1 MIFTGEHW
9 YFGLIQALLLITEI
23 VFGLTVAK
31 SRPVLRKIL
40 LVAVAVWFLGRKIG
54 EIMTN
59 HEVPFDFSA
68 VAYFAVS
75 FVVLFPTRQTFFV
88 GAFCG
93 FIAGS
98 LYTLSMIVVP
108 EVHFSRAGDYT
119 VLNAMFNHNMLLF
132 ISFLMSAEKKFSL
145 RDVHWIPLY
154 IVAYFMYALL
164 VKDNFNI
171 TNVATTFQI
180 LDGSIIKVLLPD
192 FELRL
197 WYYILY
203 YIFALT
209 LLSGFTAAVYF
220 ISRNRTKPSLWRVE
234 LTDPP
239 KIFDFGYR
247 FYDFGILKL
256 KNPKFKASYI
266 Y

>member
-1 MIFTGEHW
+1 MIFTGANW

-68 VAYFAVS
+68 VAYFAIS

-145 RDVHWIPLY
+145 RDVHWIPMY
-154 IVAYFMYALL
+154 IVIYFMYALL
-164 VKDNFNI
+164 VKDNFTI
-171 TNVATTFQI
+171 TNVTTTFQI
-180 LDGSIIKVLLPD
+180 LDGSIINVVFPD
-192 FELRL
+192 YDLNVG
-197 WYYILY
+197 YYIFY
-203 YIFALT
+203 YIFAILLLT
-209 LLSGFTAAVYF
+209 GFVTAVYRINKF
-220 ISRNRTKPSLWRVE
+220 MHGTDRSRVIMNNS
-234 LTDPP
+234 DS
-239 KIFDFGYR
+239 IFDFGYK
-247 FYDFGILKL
+247 FYDNATIPIG
-256 KNPKFKASYI
+256 
-266 Y
+266 

>member
-1 MIFTGEHW
+1 MIFTGANW

-145 RDVHWIPLY
+145 RDVHWIPMY
-154 IVAYFMYALL
+154 IVIYFMYALL
-164 VKDNFNI
+164 VKDNFTI
-171 TNVATTFQI
+171 TNVTTTFQI
-180 LDGSIIKVLLPD
+180 LDGSIINVVFPD
-192 FELRL
+192 YDLNVG
-197 WYYILY
+197 YYIFY
-203 YIFALT
+203 YIFAILLLT
-209 LLSGFTAAVYF
+209 GFVTAVYRINKF
-220 ISRNRTKPSLWRVE
+220 MHGTDRSRVIMNNS
-234 LTDPP
+234 DS
-239 KIFDFGYR
+239 IFDFGYK
-247 FYDFGILKL
+247 FYDNATIL
-256 KNPKFKASYI
+256 I
-266 Y
+266 G

>member
-9 YFGLIQALLLITEI
+9 YYGLIQALLLITEI

-75 FVVLFPTRQTFFV
+75 FVVLFPTHQTFFV

-145 RDVHWIPLY
+145 RDVHWIPMY
-154 IVAYFMYALL
+154 IIIYFMYALL

-171 TNVATTFQI
+171 TNITTTFQI
-180 LDGSIIKVLLPD
+180 LDGSIINVVFPD
-192 FELRL
+192 YDLNVG
-197 WYYILY
+197 YYIFY
-203 YIFALT
+203 YIFAILLLT
-209 LLSGFTAAVYF
+209 GFVTAVYRINKF
-220 ISRNRTKPSLWRVE
+220 IHGTDRSRVIMNNS
-234 LTDPP
+234 DS
-239 KIFDFGYR
+239 IFDFGYK
-247 FYDFGILKL
+247 FYDNATIPIG
-256 KNPKFKASYI
+256 
-266 Y
+266 

>member
-1 MIFTGEHW
+1 MIFTGANW

-68 VAYFAVS
+68 VAYFAIS

-132 ISFLMSAEKKFSL
+132 CSFLMSAEKKFSL
-145 RDVHWIPLY
+145 RDVHWIPMY
-154 IVAYFMYALL
+154 IVIYFMYALL
-164 VKDNFNI
+164 VKDNFTI
-171 TNVATTFQI
+171 TNVTTTFQI
-180 LDGSIIKVLLPD
+180 LDGSIINVVFPD
-192 FELRL
+192 YDLNVG
-197 WYYILY
+197 YYIFY
-203 YIFALT
+203 YIFAILLLT
-209 LLSGFTAAVYF
+209 GFVTAVYRINKF
-220 ISRNRTKPSLWRVE
+220 MHGTDRSRVIMNNS
-234 LTDPP
+234 DS
-239 KIFDFGYR
+239 IFDFGYK
-247 FYDFGILKL
+247 FYDNATIPIG
-256 KNPKFKASYI
+256 
-266 Y
+266 

>member
-1 MIFTGEHW
+1 MIFTGANW

-68 VAYFAVS
+68 VAYFAIS

-119 VLNAMFNHNMLLF
+119 VVNAMFNHNMLLF

-145 RDVHWIPLY
+145 RDVHWIPMY
-154 IVAYFMYALL
+154 IIIYFMYALL

-171 TNVATTFQI
+171 TNVTTTFQI
-180 LDGSIIKVLLPD
+180 LDGSIINVVFPD
-192 FELRL
+192 YDLNVG
-197 WYYILY
+197 YYIFY
-203 YIFALT
+203 YIFAILLLT
-209 LLSGFTAAVYF
+209 GFVTAVYRINKF
-220 ISRNRTKPSLWRVE
+220 MHGTDRSRVIMNNS
-234 LTDPP
+234 DS
-239 KIFDFGYR
+239 IFDFGYK
-247 FYDFGILKL
+247 FYDNATIPIG
-256 KNPKFKASYI
+256 
-266 Y
+266 

>member
-1 MIFTGEHW
+1 MIFTGANW

-68 VAYFAVS
+68 VAYFLVS
-75 FVVLFPTRQTFFV
+75 FVVLVPTRQTFFL
-88 GAFCG
+88 GSFCG

-98 LYTLSMIVVP
+98 LYTLSMIIVP

-119 VLNAMFNHNMLLF
+119 VVNAMFNHNMLLF

-145 RDVHWIPLY
+145 RDVHWIPMY
-154 IVAYFMYALL
+154 IIIYFMYALL

-171 TNVATTFQI
+171 TNVTTTFQI
-180 LDGSIIKVLLPD
+180 LDGSIINIVFPD
-192 FELRL
+192 YDLNVG
-197 WYYILY
+197 YYIFY
-203 YIFALT
+203 YIFAIS
-209 LLSGFTAAVYF
+209 LLSGFVTAVYCINKYLHRPEPF
-220 ISRNRTKPSLWRVE
+220 EVRLRKYNG
-234 LTDPP
+234 
-239 KIFDFGYR
+239 IFDFGYN
-247 FYDFGILKL
+247 FYDNTAVL
-256 KNPKFKASYI
+256 PVR
-266 Y
+266 

>member
-1 MIFTGEHW
+1 MIFTGANW

-68 VAYFAVS
+68 VAYFAIS

-98 LYTLSMIVVP
+98 LYTLSMIIVP

-119 VLNAMFNHNMLLF
+119 VVNAMFNHNMLLF

-145 RDVHWIPLY
+145 RDVHWIPMY
-154 IVAYFMYALL
+154 IIIYFMYALL

-171 TNVATTFQI
+171 TNVTTTFQI
-180 LDGSIIKVLLPD
+180 LDGSIINVVFPD
-192 FELRL
+192 YDLNVG
-197 WYYILY
+197 YYIFY
-203 YIFALT
+203 YIFAILLLT
-209 LLSGFTAAVYF
+209 GFVTAVYRINKF
-220 ISRNRTKPSLWRVE
+220 MHGTDRSRVIMNNS
-234 LTDPP
+234 DS
-239 KIFDFGYR
+239 IFDFGYK
-247 FYDFGILKL
+247 FYDNATIPIG
-256 KNPKFKASYI
+256 
-266 Y
+266 

>member
-1 MIFTGEHW
+1 MIFTGANW

-98 LYTLSMIVVP
+98 LYTLSMIIVP

-145 RDVHWIPLY
+145 RDVHWIPMY
-154 IVAYFMYALL
+154 IIIYFMYALL

-171 TNVATTFQI
+171 TNVTTTFQI
-180 LDGSIIKVLLPD
+180 LDGSIINVVFPD
-192 FELRL
+192 YDLNVG
-197 WYYILY
+197 YYIFY
-203 YIFALT
+203 YIFAVLLLT
-209 LLSGFTAAVYF
+209 GFVTAVYRINKF
-220 ISRNRTKPSLWRVE
+220 MHGTDRSRVIMNNS
-234 LTDPP
+234 DS
-239 KIFDFGYR
+239 IFDFGYK
-247 FYDFGILKL
+247 FYDNATIPIG
-256 KNPKFKASYI
+256 
-266 Y
+266 

>member
-1 MIFTGEHW
+1 MIFTGANW

-40 LVAVAVWFLGRKIG
+40 LAAVAVWFLGRKIG

-68 VAYFAVS
+68 VAYFAIS

-145 RDVHWIPLY
+145 RDVHWIPMY
-154 IVAYFMYALL
+154 IVIYFMYALL
-164 VKDNFNI
+164 VKDNFTI
-171 TNVATTFQI
+171 TNVTTTFQI
-180 LDGSIIKVLLPD
+180 LDGSIINVVFPD
-192 FELRL
+192 YDLNVG
-197 WYYILY
+197 YYIFY
-203 YIFALT
+203 YIFAILLLT
-209 LLSGFTAAVYF
+209 GFVTAVYRINKF
-220 ISRNRTKPSLWRVE
+220 MHGTDRSRVIMNNS
-234 LTDPP
+234 DS
-239 KIFDFGYR
+239 IFDFGYK
-247 FYDFGILKL
+247 FYDNATIPIG
-256 KNPKFKASYI
+256 
-266 Y
+266 

>member
-1 MIFTGEHW
+1 MIFTGANW

-68 VAYFAVS
+68 VAYFAIS

-145 RDVHWIPLY
+145 RDVHWIPMY
-154 IVAYFMYALL
+154 IVIYFMYALL
-164 VKDNFNI
+164 VKDNFTITNI
-171 TNVATTFQI
+171 TTTFQI
-180 LDGSIIKVLLPD
+180 LDGSIINVVFPD
-192 FELRL
+192 YDLNVG
-197 WYYILY
+197 YYIFY
-203 YIFALT
+203 YIFAILLLT
-209 LLSGFTAAVYF
+209 GFVTAVYRINKF
-220 ISRNRTKPSLWRVE
+220 MHGTDRSRVIMNNS
-234 LTDPP
+234 DS
-239 KIFDFGYR
+239 IFDFGYK
-247 FYDFGILKL
+247 FYDNATIPIG
-256 KNPKFKASYI
+256 
-266 Y
+266 

>member
-1 MIFTGEHW
+1 MIFTGANW

-68 VAYFAVS
+68 VAYFAIS

-98 LYTLSMIVVP
+98 LYTLSMIIVP

-119 VLNAMFNHNMLLF
+119 VVNAMFNHNMLLF

-145 RDVHWIPLY
+145 RDVHWIPMY
-154 IVAYFMYALL
+154 IVIYFMYALL
-164 VKDNFNI
+164 VKDNFTI
-171 TNVATTFQI
+171 TNVTTTFQI
-180 LDGSIIKVLLPD
+180 LDGSIINVVFPD
-192 FELRL
+192 YDLNVG
-197 WYYILY
+197 YYIFY
-203 YIFALT
+203 YIFAILLLT
-209 LLSGFTAAVYF
+209 GFVTAVYRINKF
-220 ISRNRTKPSLWRVE
+220 MHGTDRSRVIMNNS
-234 LTDPP
+234 DS
-239 KIFDFGYR
+239 IFDFGYK
-247 FYDFGILKL
+247 FYDNATIPIG
-256 KNPKFKASYI
+256 
-266 Y
+266 

>member
-1 MIFTGEHW
+1 MIFTGANW

-98 LYTLSMIVVP
+98 LYTLSMIIVP

-132 ISFLMSAEKKFSL
+132 CSFLMSAEKKFSL
-145 RDVHWIPLY
+145 RDVHWIPMY
-154 IVAYFMYALL
+154 IVIYFMYALL
-164 VKDNFNI
+164 VKDNFTI
-171 TNVATTFQI
+171 TNVTTTFQI
-180 LDGSIIKVLLPD
+180 LDGSIINVVFPD
-192 FELRL
+192 YDLNVG
-197 WYYILY
+197 YYIFY
-203 YIFALT
+203 YIFAILLLT
-209 LLSGFTAAVYF
+209 GFVTAVYRINKF
-220 ISRNRTKPSLWRVE
+220 MHGTDRSRVIMNNS
-234 LTDPP
+234 DS
-239 KIFDFGYR
+239 IFDFGYK
-247 FYDFGILKL
+247 FYDNATIPIG
-256 KNPKFKASYI
+256 
-266 Y
+266 

>member
-1 MIFTGEHW
+1 MIFTGANW

-132 ISFLMSAEKKFSL
+132 CSFLMSAEKKFSL
-145 RDVHWIPLY
+145 RDVHWIPMY
-154 IVAYFMYALL
+154 IVIYFMYALL
-164 VKDNFNI
+164 VKDNFTI
-171 TNVATTFQI
+171 TNVTTTFQI
-180 LDGSIIKVLLPD
+180 LDGSIINVVFPD
-192 FELRL
+192 YDLNVG
-197 WYYILY
+197 YYIFY
-203 YIFALT
+203 YIFAILLLT
-209 LLSGFTAAVYF
+209 GFVTAVYRINKF
-220 ISRNRTKPSLWRVE
+220 MHGTDRSRVIMNNS
-234 LTDPP
+234 DS
-239 KIFDFGYR
+239 IFDFGYK
-247 FYDFGILKL
+247 FYDNATIPIG
-256 KNPKFKASYI
+256 
-266 Y
+266 

>member
-1 MIFTGEHW
+1 MIFTGANW

-68 VAYFAVS
+68 VAYFAIS

-88 GAFCG
+88 GAFCS

-108 EVHFSRAGDYT
+108 EVHFSRASDYT

-132 ISFLMSAEKKFSL
+132 CSFLMSAEKQFSL
-145 RDVHWIPLY
+145 KDVHWIPMY
-154 IVAYFMYALL
+154 IVIYFMYALL
-164 VKDNFNI
+164 VKDNFTITNI
-171 TNVATTFQI
+171 TTTFQI
-180 LDGSIIKVLLPD
+180 LDGSIINVVFPD
-192 FELRL
+192 YDLNVG
-197 WYYILY
+197 YYIFY
-203 YIFALT
+203 YIFAILLLT
-209 LLSGFTAAVYF
+209 GFVTAVYRINKF
-220 ISRNRTKPSLWRVE
+220 MHGTDRSRVIMNNS
-234 LTDPP
+234 DS
-239 KIFDFGYR
+239 IFDFGYK
-247 FYDFGILKL
+247 FYDNATIPIG
-256 KNPKFKASYI
+256 
-266 Y
+266 

>member
-75 FVVLFPTRQTFFV
+75 FVILFPTRQTFFV

-145 RDVHWIPLY
+145 RDVHWIPMY
-154 IVAYFMYALL
+154 IIIYFMYALL

-171 TNVATTFQI
+171 TNITTTFQI
-180 LDGSIIKVLLPD
+180 LDGSIINVVFPD
-192 FELRL
+192 FIPGIA
-197 WYYILY
+197 YYIFY
-203 YIFALT
+203 YIFAILLLT
-209 LLSGFTAAVYF
+209 GFVTAVYRINKF
-220 ISRNRTKPSLWRVE
+220 IHGTDRSRVIMNNS
-234 LTDPP
+234 DS
-239 KIFDFGYR
+239 IFDFGYK
-247 FYDFGILKL
+247 FYDNATIPIG
-256 KNPKFKASYI
+256 
-266 Y
+266 

>member
-1 MIFTGEHW
+1 MIFTGANW

-68 VAYFAVS
+68 VAYFAIS

-132 ISFLMSAEKKFSL
+132 CSFLMSAEKQFSL
-145 RDVHWIPLY
+145 KDVHWIPMY
-154 IVAYFMYALL
+154 IVIYFMYALL
-164 VKDNFNI
+164 VKDNFTI
-171 TNVATTFQI
+171 TNVTTTFQI
-180 LDGSIIKVLLPD
+180 LDGSIINVVFPD
-192 FELRL
+192 YDLNVG
-197 WYYILY
+197 YYIFY
-203 YIFALT
+203 YIFAILLLT
-209 LLSGFTAAVYF
+209 GFVTAVYRINKF
-220 ISRNRTKPSLWRVE
+220 MHGTDRSRVIMNNS
-234 LTDPP
+234 DS
-239 KIFDFGYR
+239 IFDFGYK
-247 FYDFGILKL
+247 FYDNATIPIG
-256 KNPKFKASYI
+256 
-266 Y
+266 

>member
-1 MIFTGEHW
+1 MIFTGANW

-68 VAYFAVS
+68 VAYFVVS

-98 LYTLSMIVVP
+98 LYTLSMIIVP

-119 VLNAMFNHNMLLF
+119 VVNAMFNHNMLLF

-145 RDVHWIPLY
+145 RDVHWIPMY
-154 IVAYFMYALL
+154 IVIYFMYALL
-164 VKDNFNI
+164 VKDKFTITNI
-171 TNVATTFQI
+171 TTTFQI
-180 LDGSIIKVLLPD
+180 LDGSIINVVFPD
-192 FELRL
+192 YDLNVG
-197 WYYILY
+197 YYIFY
-203 YIFALT
+203 YIFAILLLT
-209 LLSGFTAAVYF
+209 GFVTAVYRINKF
-220 ISRNRTKPSLWRVE
+220 MHGTDRSRVIMNNS
-234 LTDPP
+234 DS
-239 KIFDFGYR
+239 IFDFGYK
-247 FYDFGILKL
+247 FYDNATIPIG
-256 KNPKFKASYI
+256 
-266 Y
+266 